1 MYTQSHPPISLT
13 VCGALSGLACGGSD
27 QLFAFW
33 VGAITG
39 ASLGC
44 TICIYKVVT
53 LDKSVRLPIQDL
65 QPVIVHNTYITH
77 ENGQPKDIQIENV
90 AV

>member
-39 ASLGC
+39 ASVGC

-53 LDKSVRLPIQDL
+53 SENSVIPRQDL
-65 QPVIVHNTYITH
+65 QPVIVDNTYIRH
-77 ENGQPKDIQIENV
+77 EYGQSKDIPIENV

>member
-1 MYTQSHPPISLT
+1 MYTRSYPPISLT
-13 VCGALSGLACGGSD
+13 VCGALSGMACGGSN

-39 ASLGC
+39 ASLAC
-44 TICIYKVVT
+44 TVCIYKIVT
-53 LDKSVRLPIQDL
+53 LEQEVIPIQDL
-65 QPVIVHNTYITH
+65 QPVIVDNTYIRH
-77 ENGQPKDIQIENV
+77 AYGHPKDIPIENV

>member
-13 VCGALSGLACGGSD
+13 VCGALSGLVCGGSD

-39 ASLGC
+39 ASVGC

-53 LDKSVRLPIQDL
+53 SENSVIPRQDL
-65 QPVIVHNTYITH
+65 QPVIVDNTYIRH
-77 ENGQPKDIQIENV
+77 EYGQSKDIPIENV

>member
-1 MYTQSHPPISLT
+1 MYTKSHPPISLT

-39 ASLGC
+39 ASVGC

-53 LDKSVRLPIQDL
+53 SENSVIPRQDL
-65 QPVIVHNTYITH
+65 QPVIVDNTYIRH
-77 ENGQPKDIQIENV
+77 EYGQSKDIPIENV